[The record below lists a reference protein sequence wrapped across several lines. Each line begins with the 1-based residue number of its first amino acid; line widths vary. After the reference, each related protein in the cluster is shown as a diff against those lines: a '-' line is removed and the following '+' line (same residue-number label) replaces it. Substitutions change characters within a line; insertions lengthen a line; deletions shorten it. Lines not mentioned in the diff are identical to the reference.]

1 MPLANISA
9 AIEDYRQGKFV
20 IIIDDEDRENE
31 GDLCMAAS
39 KVTPEAINFMARFG
53 RGLICMP
60 IVGSRLDELEIP
72 MMVTSTSNTSKFGT
86 AFTVSIEAS
95 RRVTTGISAFDRA
108 ATVQAVLDS
117 STRPEDIARPGHTF
131 PLRAREGGVLER
143 PGQTEASVDLAKLAG
158 LYPAAVICEIMND
171 DGTMSRL
178 PDLEKLA
185 ARYDL
190 KIISIADLILYRK
203 QQEAVIEFVT
213 ETRLPTNYGEFQV
226 KAYKNLLNG
235 SEELIL
241 TMGQIADGQP
251 VLTRLHSECLTGD
264 VFKSGRCDCG
274 PQLTESLRRI
284 ASEGRGVLL
293 YLRQEGRGIGLHNKI
308 KAYALQEQGYD
319 TVEANLKLGFEED
332 LRDYRVA
339 AQILTD
345 LGVNKVQLMTNN
357 PHKKDELAKYGMQ
370 ISEVLPIQPTPTPLN
385 LRYLET
391 KRDKMGHWLELP
403 NDIGRTFA

>member
-39 KVTPEAINFMARFG
+39 KITPEAINFMARFG

-95 RRVTTGISAFDRA
+95 KRVTTGISAYDRA
-108 ATVQAVLDS
+108 ATVQAVLDPT
-117 STRPEDIARPGHTF
+117 TRPEDIARPGHTF

-158 LYPAAVICEIMND
+158 LYPAAVICEVMND

-213 ETRLPTNYGEFQV
+213 ETRLPTSYGEFQV

-235 SEELIL
+235 SEELVL
-241 TMGQIADGQP
+241 TMGQLADDQP

-264 VFKSGRCDCG
+264 VFKSARCDCG
-274 PQLTESLRRI
+274 PQLSESLRRI
-284 ASEGRGVLL
+284 AAEGRGVLL

-345 LGVNKVQLMTNN
+345 LGVNQVQLMTNN
-357 PHKKDELAKYGMQ
+357 PHKKDELAKYGVQ

-403 NDIGRTFA
+403 NDINRTFA